1 MPRYHLDRSPSHLLR
16 RAEQRATEIFFYCGV
31 MRELTPRQLAV
42 LVTVAEN
49 EGLDQ
54 MGVTRLGSGDV
65 IRRKGIGAI
74 LQVTRRDP
82 V

>member
-1 MPRYHLDRSPSHLLR
+1 MPRYHLDRSPSHLPR
-16 RAEQRATEIFFYCGV
+16 RAEQRATEIFLYCGV

-54 MGVTRLGSGDV
+54 RWASPASVVGPFEFTPP
-65 IRRKGIGAI
+65 I
-74 LQVTRRDP
+74 
-82 V
+82 